1 MGWFKRLC
9 LFVFGL
15 AGILALAALL
25 LPWYGPYT
33 QEVTKLFLGDP
44 SYQLAVTI
52 VVGITALGVII
63 CFLRSIF
70 SPRNRKSITV
80 SKLDGGQV
88 TVTRKAIASQA
99 RHIIERDGS
108 CIAAKTHVRV
118 RKRSVRVRA
127 RVTPKHALNVV
138 QKGQQLHGELEE
150 GLAGVC
156 GDTLKD
162 VSLVFTDPQDF
173 KEPQQEASLDY
184 STDYSSPS
192 YEYSY
197 QGEGDAAQQDSEPT
211 HVLQPADTPQQ
222 EPDPTEELSSGI
234 TVRLH
239 QVREQGTE
247 DHSSEQA
254 TESDA
259 DASEAEAA
267 DTPNASDESLASDS
281 AASDQASTDDAADVQ
296 PASDEAGAAE
306 SDAQVT
312 EPADDVQPADA
323 EPAVDQP
330 SEPTDE
336 GQKDD
341 APVDDQPSDDGDDTP
356 ATSQEAPSDSPND
369 DAAATDDAT
378 NADESTATEETAAP
392 DVPADQPTEPT
403 VASEPD
409 PKEGEN

>member
-33 QEVTKLFLGDP
+33 QEATSLLLGEP

-52 VVGITALGVII
+52 VVGILALGVLI
-63 CFLRSIF
+63 CFLRSLF

-80 SKLDGGQV
+80 SRLDGGQV
-88 TVTRKAIASQA
+88 TVTRKAIASQT
-99 RHIIERDGS
+99 RHIIERDGT

-184 STDYSSPS
+184 STDYGSPS

-197 QGEGDAAQQDSEPT
+197 QSEGDVAQQESEPT
-211 HVLQPADTPQQ
+211 HVLQPAESPQE

-239 QVREQGTE
+239 STRG
-247 DHSSEQA
+247 QA
-254 TESDA
+254 TEDSSSQNAGEPATDVSAA
-259 DASEAEAA
+259 DASASGVESTAGVAT
-267 DTPNASDESLASDS
+267 DVHPASDESGVA
-281 AASDQASTDDAADVQ
+281 QADTQATEPAADVQ
-296 PASDEAGAAE
+296 PAG
-306 SDAQVT
+306 
-312 EPADDVQPADA
+312 A
-323 EPAVDQP
+323 EPVDDQP
-330 SEPTDE
+330 SEPTHEDQ
-336 GQKDD
+336 GRTTL
-341 APVDDQPSDDGDDTP
+341 VDDQPGGNGGDALATAQDTASDSQNGGAPSSDDAVAG
-356 ATSQEAPSDSPND
+356 D
-369 DAAATDDAT
+369 DAATADDVT
-378 NADESTATEETAAP
+378 NADSSEATEESATSAVSVDQSAEPAATP
-392 DVPADQPTEPT
+392 
-403 VASEPD
+403 EPD

>member
-33 QEVTKLFLGDP
+33 QEATSLLLGEP
-44 SYQLAVTI
+44 SYQLAVTV
-52 VVGITALGVII
+52 VVGILALGVLI
-63 CFLRSIF
+63 CFLRSLF

-80 SKLDGGQV
+80 SRLDGGQV

-184 STDYSSPS
+184 STDYGSPS
-192 YEYSY
+192 YGYSY
-197 QGEGDAAQQDSEPT
+197 QSEGDAAQQESEPT
-211 HVLQPADTPQQ
+211 HVLQPVESPQ
-222 EPDPTEELSSGI
+222 EEADPTEELSSGI

-239 QVREQGTE
+239 SARGQMTE
-247 DHSSEQA
+247 DGSSQEA
-254 TESDA
+254 DESDA
-259 DASEAEAA
+259 DAS
-267 DTPNASDESLASDS
+267 DTDASASGEESTA
-281 AASDQASTDDAADVQ
+281 DAATDVQ
-296 PASDEAGAAE
+296 PASDESGAAQT
-306 SDAQVT
+306 DAQVT
-312 EPADDVQPADA
+312 EPAADARPADA
-323 EPAVDQP
+323 EPVANQP
-330 SEPTDE
+330 SEPTYEDE
-336 GQKDD
+336 KH
-341 APVDDQPSDDGDDTP
+341 AIPVDDQPSDDGGDTP
-356 ATSQEAPSDSPND
+356 ATAQGTASDSQNGDGASPD
-369 DAAATDDAT
+369 DAAAADDAT
-378 NADESTATEETAAP
+378 NADDSTSSEESAAL
-392 DVPADQPTEPT
+392 VNPADQSAEPAAT
-403 VASEPD
+403 PEPD